1 VFLFGFL
8 HFLGAK
14 CPLRPI
20 FPLRFILI
28 ATLLQHLED
37 FTWAKVESLK
47 ELMVRVQKLKSAIE
61 IGGHGSLSF
70 RLSLTQIV
78 NDLRDFFKSKN

>member
-1 VFLFGFL
+1 MS
-8 HFLGAK
+8 
-14 CPLRPI
+14 I
-20 FPLRFILI
+20 TSNISITFILI
-28 ATLLQHLED
+28 ATLLQHLGD

-47 ELMVRVQKLKSAIE
+47 ELMVRVQKLKPAIE